1 MMRNPKD
8 NFLNYIYCF
17 IIFVLS
23 TGFGLYV
30 WNKILLPFHNPDNII
45 GPLSLAGLN
54 PNNDIVRFIL
64 FVTIPSGAIYL
75 SWLLISKKMSVRT
88 TDNQR
93 KRQRIKGIS
102 WLIIFA
108 SLLLS
113 LGTPTYHASG
123 PFDTFHEG
131 ETLGSA
137 MSLLEGK
144 VPYRDVVFSH
154 GVFHDPLRSILA
166 MKLFGKSIGAT
177 RAVTSFL
184 KVLSFLCLGLLIL
197 RLFENKGTWALL
209 TFLTLFLVIP
219 EETFIILPRDLISF
233 SYLILL
239 TLVANPSKQQY
250 SPARVSLLS
259 FLLAFIPIV
268 TFGVTIDRAFY
279 ITALYMLLFPILF
292 LVFFRKAPWRALFIR
307 FSLLGIVSGAITLTI
322 LLQGAVSDFAQFVF
336 IHIPKTKEFADGLP
350 FPVFTPRYL
359 TLLLLIS
366 ASGYWLTVRCLSMLS
381 TKRRHILHFLIF
393 CKKNFNAIAL
403 FLMAIFCFRNVL
415 GRSDDEHLAYSS
427 LFPILTFLYIVTY
440 HYIDRYINPLIYKCL
455 TYFLIV
461 AISVYSISM
470 LSNSF
475 STKCITG
482 NFPVHVKDSAFIPA
496 EYKEVI
502 SFLTTNLA
510 ENEKFL
516 TLTNEASWY
525 YFIDQASPTRFPLV
539 WFALSHTNQHAF
551 ITSIQQQDI
560 RFILYK
566 NKHWANDIDGISNK
580 ERLPLLFDYVSQH
593 YHPKVNINGNEIWEK
608 NITTQ

>member
-1 MMRNPKD
+1 MPNPKK
-8 NFLNYIYCF
+8 NILNSLYCF
-17 IIFVLS
+17 VIFVLS
-23 TGFGLYV
+23 TGYGLYI

-54 PNNDIVRFIL
+54 PNNDVVRFVL
-64 FVTIPSGAIYL
+64 FVAIPSGAICL
-75 SWLLISKKMSVRT
+75 GWLLSSKKISVKT
-88 TDNQR
+88 TYNQQ

-123 PFDTFHEG
+123 PFDSFHEG

-137 MSLLEGK
+137 MSLMEGK

-154 GVFHDPLRSILA
+154 GVFHDPLRSIIA

-177 RAVTSFL
+177 RAITSLL
-184 KVLSFLCLGLLIL
+184 KILSFVCLGLLIL

-209 TFLTLFLVIP
+209 SFLSLFLLIP

-239 TLVANPSKQQY
+239 TLVASLPKQQY
-250 SPARVSLLS
+250 SPTKVSLLS

-268 TFGVTIDRAFY
+268 TFGITIDRAFY
-279 ITALYMLLFPILF
+279 ITALYILLFPILF
-292 LVFFRKAPWRALFIR
+292 LVFFRKSPWRALFIR
-307 FSLLGIVSGAITLTI
+307 FSLLGIVFGTIALTI

-336 IHIPKTKEFADGLP
+336 IHVPKTKEFADGLP
-350 FPVFTPRYL
+350 FPVFMPRYL
-359 TLLLLIS
+359 TMLLLIS
-366 ASGYWLTVRCLSMLS
+366 GICYWLTVRCLSMLS
-381 TKRRHILHFLIF
+381 PKRQYILHFLIF
-393 CKKNFNAIAL
+393 CKKNFNVIAL
-403 FLMAIFCFRNVL
+403 FLMAVFCFRNGL

-427 LFPILTFLYIVTY
+427 LLPILTFLYIAIY
-440 HYIDRYINPLIYKCL
+440 YYIDRHINVVVYKCI
-455 TYFLIV
+455 TFLLVVVITM
-461 AISVYSISM
+461 YSISM

-475 STKCITG
+475 SKKCITD
-482 NFPVHVKDSAFIPA
+482 NFPVHAEDSAFIPA
-496 EYKEVI
+496 EYKEAI

-551 ITSIQQQDI
+551 IKSIKQQNI

-566 NKHWANDIDGISNK
+566 NRHWANDIDGISNEK
-580 ERLPLLFDYVSQH
+580 RLPLLFDYVSQN
-593 YHPKVNINGNEIWEK
+593 YHPTVNINGNEIWEK
-608 NITTQ
+608 NIIAQ

>member
-1 MMRNPKD
+1 M
-8 NFLNYIYCF
+8 
-17 IIFVLS
+17 
-23 TGFGLYV
+23 

-54 PNNDIVRFIL
+54 PNNDIVRFVL
-64 FVTIPSGAIYL
+64 FVTVPSGAICL
-75 SWLLISKKMSVRT
+75 SWLLSSKKMSVRT
-88 TDNQR
+88 TYNQR

-123 PFDTFHEG
+123 PFDSFHEG

-137 MSLLEGK
+137 MSLMEGK

-154 GVFHDPLRSILA
+154 GVFHDPLRSIIA

-177 RAVTSFL
+177 RAITSFL
-184 KVLSFLCLGLLIL
+184 KVLSFVCFALLIL
-197 RLFENKGTWALL
+197 RLFEHKETWALL
-209 TFLTLFLVIP
+209 SFFILFLLIP
-219 EETFIILPRDLISF
+219 EETFIILPRDIISF

-239 TLVANPSKQQY
+239 TLVPGLSKQQY
-250 SPARVSLLS
+250 SPTRVSLLS
-259 FLLAFIPIV
+259 FLLAFIPV
-268 TFGVTIDRAFY
+268 VAFGITIDRAFY

-292 LVFFRKAPWRALFIR
+292 LVFFRKAPLRALFIR
-307 FSLLGIVSGAITLTI
+307 FSLLGIVSGTITLTI
-322 LLQGAVSDFAQFVF
+322 LLQGAVTDFAQFVF

-350 FPVFTPRYL
+350 FPVFMPRYL
-359 TLLLLIS
+359 TMLLLIS
-366 ASGYWLTVRCLSMLS
+366 GIGYWLTVRCLSILS
-381 TKRRHILHFLIF
+381 VKRQYLLHFLIF
-393 CKKNFNAIAL
+393 CKKNFNVIAL
-403 FLMAIFCFRNVL
+403 FLMAIFCFRNGL

-427 LFPILTFLYIVTY
+427 LFPILAFLYIAILY
-440 HYIDRYINPLIYKCL
+440 YIDKHTNTLAYKCI
-455 TYFLIV
+455 TFLLV
-461 AISVYSISM
+461 GAISVYSISM
-470 LSNSF
+470 LNNAF
-475 STKCITG
+475 SKKCLTD
-482 NFPVHVKDSAFIPA
+482 NFPIHAEDSTFIST

-502 SFLTTNLA
+502 SFLTTNLG

-539 WFALSHTNQHAF
+539 WFALSHTNQYAF
-551 ITSIQQQDI
+551 IKSIKQQNI

-580 ERLPLLFDYVSQH
+580 ERLPLLFDYVSQN

-608 NITTQ
+608 NIITQ